1 MGLGIMLYLGGSLF
15 YYLLVDQLTSSEVDL
30 FGKLTYIFEIVKNL
44 LFSLAIIMYL
54 KKETTIKKTELPNL
68 DFTH

>member
-1 MGLGIMLYLGGSLF
+1 MGLGILFYLGGSLF

-68 DFTH
+68 DFTL